1 MMTNKIRE
9 QIMAIRDSGE
19 TNMLD
24 TRTVQ
29 WIANR
34 EGFYELVIYLE
45 DNSREYWNF
54 IMTGEAPMADE
65 DDEEVE

>member
-1 MMTNKIRE
+1 MTEKVRS

-29 WIANR
+29 YIADR
-34 EGFYELVIYLE
+34 MGFYELVVYLE
-45 DNSREYWNF
+45 EHKKEYVHF
-54 IMTGEAPMADE
+54 IFTGDE
-65 DDEEVE
+65 Q